1 MNIVWYPNECKEFI
15 YSYPELME
23 MRDLAHND
31 HQTNIIADSTNILN
45 EKYSLVETIL
55 GGITEDQNRL
65 AYLVTK
71 VDDLSKEIL
80 LDELDKSTRS
90 EERLIIL
97 NRLCDLDMPTYG
109 PRMEVFI
116 RNLIEQGSM
125 VNDPFYVG
133 IMNTYPIIS
142 TGSKKSIDECFS
154 NVVRVYRDQVKIA
167 LFIAVKVALVESNYS
182 LESDPNDF
190 ITYID
195 SYIDSIC
202 ETTKMDPMMFRAS
215 IDYMNFLVSNN
226 MMSKLDHI
234 IQWIDSH
241 KEETIYI
248 NSSTDLNTTFDV
260 LLLINRMKHF
270 GKLSTQ
276 LTEASWNDKEL
287 AVINATSADEIHPY
301 EVLNAT
307 DDSIRL
313 LFRWYNDI
321 IESYT

>member
-287 AVINATSADEIHPY
+287 AVINAASADEIHPY

>member
-55 GGITEDQNRL
+55 GSITEDQNRL

-241 KEETIYI
+241 KEEAIYI

>member
-241 KEETIYI
+241 KEEAIYI

>member
-142 TGSKKSIDECFS
+142 TGSKRSIDECFS

-241 KEETIYI
+241 KEEAIYI

>member
-31 HQTNIIADSTNILN
+31 HQTNIIADSTNVLN

-241 KEETIYI
+241 KEEAIYI

>member
-45 EKYSLVETIL
+45 EKYRLVETIL

-167 LFIAVKVALVESNYS
+167 LFIAVKVALVESSYS

>member
-31 HQTNIIADSTNILN
+31 HQTNIIADSTNVLN

>member
-1 MNIVWYPNECKEFI
+1 
-15 YSYPELME
+15 ME

-241 KEETIYI
+241 KEEAIYI

>member
-45 EKYSLVETIL
+45 EKYRLVETIL

-241 KEETIYI
+241 KEEAIYI

-321 IESYT
+321 IKSYK

>member
-31 HQTNIIADSTNILN
+31 HQTNIIANSTNILN

>member
-65 AYLVTK
+65 VYLVTK

-276 LTEASWNDKEL
+276 LTEVSWNDKEL

>member
-182 LESDPNDF
+182 LESVPNDF

-276 LTEASWNDKEL
+276 LTDASWNDKEL

>member
-190 ITYID
+190 ISYID
-195 SYIDSIC
+195 SYIDSTC

-241 KEETIYI
+241 KEEAIYI

>member
-15 YSYPELME
+15 YSYPELMD

-182 LESDPNDF
+182 LESDPSDF

-241 KEETIYI
+241 KEEAIYI

>member
-31 HQTNIIADSTNILN
+31 HQTNIIADSTNTLN
-45 EKYSLVETIL
+45 EKYRLVETIL

-154 NVVRVYRDQVKIA
+154 NVVRVYRDQAKIA

-241 KEETIYI
+241 KEEAIYI